1 MPKRILSLLRNLL
14 RKPTVEQA
22 LDEELRSSVEI
33 LMQEKMKSGVSQS
46 VARREA
52 LMELGGIEQ
61 VKEEVRAIRAGR
73 FLEDFARDVRFAF
86 RTLLKSPGFAAVT
99 VLTLAIGIGANTAIF
114 SVVNSVVLRPLPFPH
129 PDRIVQ
135 VLKQYKD
142 GTGSSASLP
151 LFDYWRDHNQV
162 FDSVA
167 AFDILPVGFN
177 LAQSGEADRVPGV
190 RVTGG
195 FFQVLGVRPALG
207 REFLAEE
214 ASVGGPHAVI
224 LSNGL
229 WHSRFA
235 GDKTL
240 VGQSIT
246 VNGQQYAV
254 VGIMPPGFNFPAG
267 SDFSLGTQLWV
278 PFQLPAVSHDPANY
292 LVCIGRL
299 KAGLTRLQ
307 AQSQISQVTQA
318 FHRAMPD
325 LPGSDELAALVPLH
339 ERLVGSIRP
348 ALLTLLGAVALVL
361 LIACA
366 NVANLLVAKSAARV
380 REVAIR
386 TALGA
391 SRLRITRQ
399 LLTENVLLSLLGGF
413 LGLALA
419 FAAVAAI
426 KGLGPSDL
434 PRPVNT
440 SLDWRILTFTL
451 VVSLL
456 TGILFGLIPA
466 LSIARTQLG
475 NPLREGSSRLTVG
488 ISGRRLSAGLIVLET
503 ALSLVLL
510 IGAALLIR
518 SLSALLN
525 VNPGFDPRN
534 VLTFETTLP
543 GGKYGTPSKFS
554 AFIHGALLRFQ
565 ALPGVEAAATVTCLP
580 TQFGPDFPFTIEGRT
595 GPGSEQDPGDSQYR
609 IISPDYFQ
617 AMHIRLLRGRYFTE
631 GDSERSQ
638 PVAIINEKMA
648 RQFWPNSDP
657 IGQQFIIGKPMGPEW
672 TEPARTVIGVVGDV
686 RENSLSESAPPEM
699 FVPYRQVPAHMVPL
713 LVRAIASRWVVRVKA
728 NPLSFAPQA
737 KQAVLQVDP
746 DEPIAQVRS
755 MDQVLSESLGRR
767 RFNTMLLGTFAALA
781 LVLASV
787 GIYGVLSYSVSR
799 RVQEIGIRMALG
811 ADRREVIRL
820 VVGEGMST
828 ALIGIAAGLLAALG
842 LTRLLS
848 SMLYAVRPNDPLTF
862 AANALVLGTVSLL
875 ASYLPARRA
884 TMIDPMVAL
893 RYE

>member
-1 MPKRILSLLRNLL
+1 LHTR
-14 RKPTVEQA
+14 TVEKA
-22 LDEELRSSVEI
+22 LDDELQSSVE
-33 LMQEKMKSGVSQS
+33 LLTEEKMKEGLSRPR
-46 VARREA
+46 ARRLA
-52 LMELGGIEQ
+52 LLELGGVEQ

-73 FLEDFARDVRFAF
+73 LLEDFARDVRFAL
-86 RTLLKSPGFAAVT
+86 RTLAKSPGFAAVT
-99 VLTLAIGIGANTAIF
+99 VLTLATGIGANTAIF
-114 SVVNSVVLRPLPFPH
+114 SVVNSVLLRPLPFPH

-142 GTGSSASLP
+142 RAGSSVSVP
-151 LFDYWRDHNQV
+151 LFNYWRDHNQV

-177 LAQSGEADRVPGV
+177 LAKSGEADRVPGV
-190 RVTGG
+190 RVTAG
-195 FFQVLGVRPALG
+195 FFQVLGIRPALG
-207 REFLAEE
+207 REFVPEE
-214 ASVGGPHAVI
+214 DSVGGPHAVI

-229 WHSRFA
+229 WQSRFA

-240 VGQSIT
+240 VGRFIT
-246 VNGQQYAV
+246 INGQQNAV

-267 SDFSLGTQLWV
+267 SDFSTGTQLWV
-278 PFQLPAVSHDPANY
+278 AFQLRAMSHDPANY

-307 AQSQISQVTQA
+307 VQSQMSQVTQA

-325 LPGSDELAALVPLH
+325 LPGPDELAALVPLH

-348 ALLTLLGAVALVL
+348 ALLTLLGAVGLVL

-366 NVANLLVAKSAARV
+366 NVANLLVAKSTAR
-380 REVAIR
+380 RKEVAIR

-413 LGLALA
+413 LGLAFA
-419 FAAVAAI
+419 FGALAAI
-426 KGLGPSDL
+426 IGFAPADL
-434 PRPVNT
+434 PQAVNI
-440 SLDWRILTFTL
+440 SLDWRVLTFTL

-466 LSIARTQLG
+466 FSTAPTQLG
-475 NPLREGSSRLTVG
+475 NSLREGSSRLTVG
-488 ISGRRLSAGLIVLET
+488 LSGRRLSGGLIVTET

-518 SLSALLN
+518 SLWTLLK
-525 VNPGFDPRN
+525 VNPGFDPRR

-543 GGKYGTPSKFS
+543 EARYGTPGRFWS
-554 AFIHGALLRFQ
+554 FIRETALRLQ
-565 ALPGVEAAATVTCLP
+565 GEPGVEAAATVTCLP
-580 TQFGPDFPFTIEGRT
+580 TQFGPDFPFTIEGRS
-595 GPGSEQDPGDSQYR
+595 GPGSDQDPGDSQYR
-609 IISPDYFQ
+609 IISPDYFL
-617 AMHIRLLRGRYFTE
+617 AMHIPLLKGRYFTE
-631 GDSERSQ
+631 ADSEHSQ
-638 PVAIINEKMA
+638 PVAIINETMA
-648 RQFWPNSDP
+648 HQFWSNSDP
-657 IGQQFIIGKPMGPEW
+657 IGQQFIIGKSMGPQW
-672 TEPARTVIGVVGDV
+672 TEPSRTIIGVVGAV

-699 FVPYRQVPAHMVPL
+699 YVPYGQVPAHMVPL
-713 LVRAIASRWVVRVKA
+713 IVREIPARWVVRVKA

-746 DEPIAQVRS
+746 DEPIAQVRP
-755 MDQVLSESLGRR
+755 MEQVLSESLGRR

-811 ADRREVIRL
+811 ADRRELIRL

-828 ALIGIAAGLLAALG
+828 ALIGIAGGLLAALG
-842 LTRLLS
+842 LTRFLS
-848 SMLYAVRPNDPLTF
+848 SMLYGVRPNDLLTF

-884 TMIDPMVAL
+884 TMVDPMVAL

>member
-1 MPKRILSLLRNLL
+1 
-14 RKPTVEQA
+14 
-22 LDEELRSSVEI
+22 
-33 LMQEKMKSGVSQS
+33 
-46 VARREA
+46 
-52 LMELGGIEQ
+52 
-61 VKEEVRAIRAGR
+61 
-73 FLEDFARDVRFAF
+73 
-86 RTLLKSPGFAAVT
+86 
-99 VLTLAIGIGANTAIF
+99 
-114 SVVNSVVLRPLPFPH
+114 
-129 PDRIVQ
+129 
-135 VLKQYKD
+135 
-142 GTGSSASLP
+142 
-151 LFDYWRDHNQV
+151 
-162 FDSVA
+162 
-167 AFDILPVGFN
+167 
-177 LAQSGEADRVPGV
+177 
-190 RVTGG
+190 
-195 FFQVLGVRPALG
+195 
-207 REFLAEE
+207 
-214 ASVGGPHAVI
+214 
-224 LSNGL
+224 
-229 WHSRFA
+229 
-235 GDKTL
+235 
-240 VGQSIT
+240 
-246 VNGQQYAV
+246 
-254 VGIMPPGFNFPAG
+254 
-267 SDFSLGTQLWV
+267 
-278 PFQLPAVSHDPANY
+278 
-292 LVCIGRL
+292 
-299 KAGLTRLQ
+299 
-307 AQSQISQVTQA
+307 
-318 FHRAMPD
+318 
-325 LPGSDELAALVPLH
+325 
-339 ERLVGSIRP
+339 
-348 ALLTLLGAVALVL
+348 
-361 LIACA
+361 
-366 NVANLLVAKSAARV
+366 
-380 REVAIR
+380 
-386 TALGA
+386 
-391 SRLRITRQ
+391 
-399 LLTENVLLSLLGGF
+399 
-413 LGLALA
+413 
-419 FAAVAAI
+419 
-426 KGLGPSDL
+426 
-434 PRPVNT
+434 
-440 SLDWRILTFTL
+440 
-451 VVSLL
+451 
-456 TGILFGLIPA
+456 
-466 LSIARTQLG
+466 
-475 NPLREGSSRLTVG
+475 
-488 ISGRRLSAGLIVLET
+488 
-503 ALSLVLL
+503 
-510 IGAALLIR
+510 
-518 SLSALLN
+518 
-525 VNPGFDPRN
+525 
-534 VLTFETTLP
+534 
-543 GGKYGTPSKFS
+543 
-554 AFIHGALLRFQ
+554 
-565 ALPGVEAAATVTCLP
+565 VEAAATVTCLP